1 MKRLLFII
9 TLFFSVAIYNVQ
21 SQKYLRIK
29 EDLISKG
36 KEEKKYYEGSVIPAD
51 SANLFIQING
61 EPSNSNKNNRGK
73 VKKGVFFPIVKD
85 STDLKNVVF
94 KDSAG
99 ADRSDV
105 GVNISKFIALK
116 DGVYMEYDKVKVI
129 PNDSIQSPDPVKEEL
144 MKSVYDSMN
153 NTLQLSTVIYPV
165 IIRGN
170 LYKNDPIYNFL
181 EKDSIEFII
190 STEDAY
196 IPNIVLYAD
205 DFQTKSEGS
214 KATNEDDCFIVFLKD
229 YWVSIIIILVLFIS
243 LLVIVWKY
251 REKNQQDD
259 EYNDNKEKEKKEIT
273 IDQGEL
279 KNMVSENNSFK
290 KLDFSDIQ
298 ISLGELTKLLPQT
311 ELNLKKLILESIS
324 KMNNDNKF
332 IQEQLTQIKKLVVDK
347 NDKTEINSL
356 TEELLS
362 KKEEFIDLTRKTN
375 DLNKQIESLTNKN
388 NELKKTVESL
398 SQTLDKTKNITGALH
413 IEVNDQ
419 FLVFAKN
426 LQKATVEA
434 ETKVWAFYRDLD
446 ELDKS
451 KLQYF
456 ISVFL
461 ASRPSA
467 VICKWNGIISNLD
480 LNGYIK
486 DIEFNAYLKKGA
498 NPGLFIFKRFLEE
511 FVRPYV
517 SGIVL
522 LLEQIRTASKIG
534 VKKECGKDMD
544 NLITAICSYCQS
556 QNISLGYRKLYAK
569 VSEADFSNLEIEP
582 QLPIELENLLQNDA
596 EEKDTLLA
604 VQHYAV
610 NCDKCDTS
618 EKTSCVILI

>member
-9 TLFFSVAIYNVQ
+9 ALFFSVAIYNVQ

-99 ADRSDV
+99 VDRFDV

-129 PNDSIQSPDPVKEEL
+129 PNDSVQSPDPVKEEL
-144 MKSVYDSMN
+144 MKSIYDSMN

-170 LYKNDPIYNFL
+170 LYKNDSIYNFL

-205 DFQTKSEGS
+205 DFQTNLENYKSTKENNRFS
-214 KATNEDDCFIVFLKD
+214 IFLKK
-229 YWVSIIIILVLFIS
+229 YGASIIIILLLITVLVLVLKLRKKSQEYDKGDKDYNIKVEGRKTIEQNKMEIS
-243 LLVIVWKY
+243 GVLG
-251 REKNQQDD
+251 E
-259 EYNDNKEKEKKEIT
+259 NDF
-273 IDQGEL
+273 
-279 KNMVSENNSFK
+279 SK
-290 KLDFSDIQ
+290 KLDFSAIQ
-298 ISLGELTKLLPQT
+298 NSLGELVKLLPQT
-311 ELNLKKLILESIS
+311 ESNLETLILKSNS
-324 KMNNDNKF
+324 NMNND
-332 IQEQLTQIKKLVVDK
+332 IQKQLTQIKELVVDK
-347 NDKTEINSL
+347 TEMNSL
-356 TEELLS
+356 TKELQS
-362 KKEEFIDLTRKTN
+362 KKEEIIGL
-375 DLNKQIESLTNKN
+375 INKN
-388 NELKKTVESL
+388 NELEKKVESL

-413 IEVNDQ
+413 IELDDQ

-446 ELDKS
+446 ELDKT

-582 QLPIELENLLQNDA
+582 QLPVELENLLQNDA

-604 VQHYAV
+604 VLHYAV
-610 NCDKCDTS
+610 NCDKCDTA